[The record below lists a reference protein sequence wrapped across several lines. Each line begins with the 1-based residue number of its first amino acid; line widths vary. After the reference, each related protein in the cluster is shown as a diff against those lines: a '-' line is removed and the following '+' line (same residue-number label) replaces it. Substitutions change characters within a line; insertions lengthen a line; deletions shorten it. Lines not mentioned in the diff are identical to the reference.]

1 MRLFVHAVALWKRGD
16 KSRQDKTPSLL
27 TDSNQQLSANRAS
40 KLVQQVKVLAGKP
53 DDLSSMLGTHGGSRE
68 TAPQYHPLI
77 STFVLWQAHA
87 QTHTPEHTGT
97 HTNK

>member
-1 MRLFVHAVALWKRGD
+1 MLLLSGNGVTKADRTEPRAF
-16 KSRQDKTPSLL
+16 LL

-40 KLVQQVKVLAGKP
+40 KLVQQVKVLASKP
-53 DDLSSMLGTHGGSRE
+53 DDLSSMLGTHGGRSRE

-87 QTHTPEHTGT
+87 QTHIPEHTGT